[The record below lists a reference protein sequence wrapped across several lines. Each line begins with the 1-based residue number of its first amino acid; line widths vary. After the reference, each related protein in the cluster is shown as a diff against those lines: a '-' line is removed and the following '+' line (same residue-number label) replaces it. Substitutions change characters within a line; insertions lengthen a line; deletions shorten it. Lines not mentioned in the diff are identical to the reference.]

1 MNSEILIYIGAALPL
16 LWGVSHL
23 FPTKNVV
30 KNFGDISADNK
41 NIITMEWITEGVALI
56 FIGILVTTI
65 TIINPQDVIS
75 IAVYIISASCLV
87 VLAVVSL
94 FTGFK
99 INFLP
104 FRLCP
109 LIFSSSALLIT
120 IGWILL

>member
-65 TIINPQDVIS
+65 TIINPQDAIS